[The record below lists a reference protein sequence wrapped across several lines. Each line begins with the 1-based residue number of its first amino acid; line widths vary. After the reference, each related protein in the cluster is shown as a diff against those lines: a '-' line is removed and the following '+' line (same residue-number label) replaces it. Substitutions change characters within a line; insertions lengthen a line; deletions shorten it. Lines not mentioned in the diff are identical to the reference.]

1 MLRRD
6 LPCQPCRRH
15 DIRQIAIVAGLAAA
29 LVACGGATPTGGPS
43 GTATA
48 AAPGAP
54 TSDRRPGGPPGGISA
69 IGVMTAKVTAQD
81 FVDRFTALA
90 TATAAESID
99 VTSRIS
105 SVVTRINFREGQE
118 VTTGQLLVELDSQE
132 IRADL
137 ALAEASL
144 QQARSQFERSRSLAA
159 ARIISETQ
167 MEELEAKM
175 KIAEAQVQAA
185 QARLEHAFIRAPF
198 AGTVGLRRVSPGDLV
213 GPDTV
218 ITTLDDTRTIRL
230 EFKVPETFLAT
241 LGVGMTIDALSTV
254 YPGRPFSGTVASLD
268 SRVDPVTRA
277 VTVIA
282 TVANAERL
290 LKPGM
295 FLTANLERARRDVLL
310 VPEEA
315 LTPRQGRQF
324 VFLVQDGRAVEREVE
339 IGSRSPGLAEVRNG
353 LVAGDVVVTE
363 GTQRLRDGMPVQSL
377 SSG

>member
-1 MLRRD
+1 MLRPN
-6 LPCQPCRRH
+6 LLCQPCRRR
-15 DIRQIAIVAGLAAA
+15 DIRRTAIAAGLALT
-29 LVACGGATPTGGPS
+29 LVACGGETPTDGSS

-54 TSDRRPGGPPGGISA
+54 TSERRPGGPPDGIGA
-69 IGVMTAKVTAQD
+69 IGVLTAKVTAQD

-118 VTTGQLLVELDSQE
+118 VKAGQLLVELDSLE

-144 QQARSQFERSRSLAA
+144 QQARSQFERSRSLAS

-175 KIAEAQVQAA
+175 KMADAQVRSA
-185 QARLEHAFIRAPF
+185 QARLDHAFIRAPF
-198 AGTVGLRRVSPGDLV
+198 TGTIGLRRVSPGDLV
-213 GPDTV
+213 GSDSV

-230 EFKVPETFLAT
+230 EFKVPETFLGT
-241 LGVGMTIDALSTV
+241 LGIGMTIDATSTV
-254 YPGRPFSGTVASLD
+254 YPGRPFAGTIASID

-282 TVANAERL
+282 TVPNADRL

-295 FLTANLERARRDVLL
+295 FLTANLERARKDVLL

-353 LVAGDVVVTE
+353 LVAGDTVVTE
-363 GTQRLRDGMPVQSL
+363 GTQRLRDGMPVQLL
-377 SSG
+377 SSS